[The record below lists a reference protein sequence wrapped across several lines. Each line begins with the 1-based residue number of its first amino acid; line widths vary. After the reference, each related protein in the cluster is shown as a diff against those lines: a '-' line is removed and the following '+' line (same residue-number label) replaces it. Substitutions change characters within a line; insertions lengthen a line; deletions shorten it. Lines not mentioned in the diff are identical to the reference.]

1 MKRVLTAVI
10 LIPLV
15 VIALF
20 RTPLWLFTLLVLGVA
35 LLAAREYLDIA
46 LANGLV
52 PFRRLSYLFVACV
65 FLVTFSLGEMSA
77 NNYGLSISLTVAS
90 FGAAALLLLIA
101 SPFLLLVAGMRR
113 AEMSRS
119 LPDAATSFLLI
130 PYVALA
136 LASMVLVR
144 SYPNGAL
151 FLLFTMLLVWTG
163 DTAAYY
169 VGRAFGKHKLAPRI
183 SPGKTWEGTIASTV
197 SAVLVALLLF
207 HFLTPIY
214 NALSAIHLIAP
225 AGYTSYR
232 WMAGQATPFPT
243 PPLWVVL
250 LFAVC
255 VNVAAQLGD
264 LVESMLKRGGGVK
277 DSGTLLPGHGGVLDR
292 IDALLFA
299 MPVGWFFYYA
309 LLGKYFRGIPYF
321 G

>member
-1 MKRVLTAVI
+1 VKRVITAAVLIPVVI
-10 LIPLV
+10 L
-15 VIALF
+15 ALF
-20 RTPLWLFTLLVLGVA
+20 RAPLWLFSLLVLVVA

-46 LANGLV
+46 QANGLS
-52 PFRRLSYLFVACV
+52 PFRKLCYLFVVCV
-65 FLVTFSLGEMSA
+65 FLVTFSLGEMTAS
-77 NNYGLSISLTVAS
+77 NYDLALSLTVAS
-90 FGAAALLLLIA
+90 FGAAALLLVIA
-101 SPFLLLVAGMRR
+101 SPFLLLIAGMRR
-113 AEMSRS
+113 DPLSRS
-119 LPDAATSFLLI
+119 LPDAAASFLLL

-136 LASMVLVR
+136 LASMVIVR
-144 SYPNGAL
+144 SYFNGAL

-169 VGRAFGKHKLAPRI
+169 VGRAVGKRKLAPRV

-197 SAVLVALLLF
+197 GAIVIALLLF

-214 NALSAIHLIAP
+214 HALRAIHLIP
-225 AGYTSYR
+225 PPS
-232 WMAGQATPFPT
+232 ATFYGSLPSQGPLFPSA
-243 PPLWVVL
+243 PLWAVVL
-250 LFAVC
+250 FAIC

-299 MPVGWFFYYA
+299 MPVGWFFYFA
-309 LLGKYFRGIPYF
+309 LLGKYFRGTMV

>member
-1 MKRVLTAVI
+1 MKRVLTAIV

-20 RTPLWLFTLLVLGVA
+20 RAPLWLFTLLVLGVA
-35 LLAAREYLDIA
+35 ILAAREYLDIA
-46 LANGLV
+46 LANGLA

-77 NNYGLSISLTVAS
+77 NNYGLAHSLTVAS

-101 SPFLLLVAGMRR
+101 SPFLLLIASMRR
-113 AEMSRS
+113 ESLSRS
-119 LPDAATSFLLI
+119 LPDAASSFLLI

-136 LASMVLVR
+136 LASMVMVR

-169 VGRAFGKHKLAPRI
+169 VGRAIGKRKLAPRI
-183 SPGKTWEGTIASTV
+183 SPGKTWEGTIASTLG
-197 SAVLVALLLF
+197 AVVIALLLF
-207 HFLTPIY
+207 HYLTPIY
-214 NALSAIHLIAP
+214 NGLTGIHLISP
-225 AGYTSYR
+225 TGDISYR
-232 WMAGQATPFPT
+232 FMAGQATPFPT
-243 PPLWVVL
+243 PPVWIVV

-255 VNVAAQLGD
+255 LNVAAQLGD
-264 LVESMLKRGGGVK
+264 LVESMLKRGGNVK

-299 MPVGWFFYYA
+299 LPVGWFFYYA

>member
-1 MKRVLTAVI
+1 MSPSRWRRWCWCARILTERCFCCSPCCWFGPA
-10 LIPLV
+10 IPPP
-15 VIALF
+15 IMSDALSGN
-20 RTPLWLFTLLVLGVA
+20 TSW
-35 LLAAREYLDIA
+35 
-46 LANGLV
+46 
-52 PFRRLSYLFVACV
+52 
-65 FLVTFSLGEMSA
+65 
-77 NNYGLSISLTVAS
+77 
-90 FGAAALLLLIA
+90 
-101 SPFLLLVAGMRR
+101 RR
-113 AEMSRS
+113 AS
-119 LPDAATSFLLI
+119 
-130 PYVALA
+130 
-136 LASMVLVR
+136 
-144 SYPNGAL
+144 
-151 FLLFTMLLVWTG
+151 
-163 DTAAYY
+163 
-169 VGRAFGKHKLAPRI
+169 APAR
-183 SPGKTWEGTIASTV
+183 PGKERLLPPS